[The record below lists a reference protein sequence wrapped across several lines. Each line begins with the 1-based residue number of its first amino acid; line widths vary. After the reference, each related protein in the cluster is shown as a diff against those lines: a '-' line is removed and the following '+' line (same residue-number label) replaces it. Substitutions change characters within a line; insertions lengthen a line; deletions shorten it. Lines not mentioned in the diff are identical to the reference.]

1 MKRESLG
8 IRMLA
13 LLIGVLAMLLG
24 MPAAAT
30 TRAGCTPTATPPATC
45 CLQAGK
51 LYPVEVSACVVDL
64 DVQFTRE
71 ESKQSTL
78 ISPVWINGVPYFAIP
93 PATRPGEYVLTFS
106 AYSESGGSESFGT
119 YVVE

>member
-1 MKRESLG
+1 MNTL
-8 IRMLA
+8 LA
-13 LLIGVLAMLLG
+13 LIAS
-24 MPAAAT
+24 
-30 TRAGCTPTATPPATC
+30 CSPTATPPATC
-45 CLQAGK
+45 CLDAGT

-71 ESKQSTL
+71 DSSQSTL
-78 ISPVWINGVPYFAIP
+78 IAPVWIDGVPYFAIP

-119 YVVE
+119 YNVN